1 MINMVSFDSIIIYLR
16 KSRSD
21 DPAQTVEEV
30 LAKHER
36 ILQDYCMKEYGKAI
50 PEKRIYREVVSGETI
65 QDRPVMQQ
73 LLKELETGNISGV
86 LIVEPQRLSRGD
98 LQDCGQIINS
108 FRYTNTAIITPG
120 KTYNLSD
127 EYDRKFFEM
136 ELTRGNDYLEYT
148 KKILN
153 RGRVASVRQGNYIC
167 SVRPYGYKKITLGSG
182 KDKCHTLEI
191 IPEEA
196 DAIRLMYHLYLD
208 ENMGFTNIARTLD
221 SLHIKPLKSDNWS
234 AATIRDMIDNPIYI
248 GKVVWN
254 SRKVVK
260 KWENEQITKVR
271 PRNKGDD
278 VICVNGRHEAII
290 DEHTFEAARNKRGL
304 TPKVKKFKEL
314 RNPLAGLLFCGT
326 CGHGM
331 SMKKYVDKR
340 SHTGKVTTVML
351 CNQQAVCHTKSA
363 QYEDILA
370 KIKVSLSNAIS
381 DFKIK
386 LKEQENN
393 NIDMHE
399 LRIASLEE
407 ELNRLYNKDV
417 RQKDAYEDGIYTK
430 EEYIERNSKL
440 QERILNVKEE
450 IADEK
455 NNVPVKID
463 YEDKIM
469 TFKDCLSSLDDSD
482 ISAADKNILLKS
494 CIDKIIYYND
504 MPSKP
509 GIGRYIENSFR
520 LEIFLKL

>member
-1 MINMVSFDSIIIYLR
+1 
-16 KSRSD
+16 
-21 DPAQTVEEV
+21 
-30 LAKHER
+30 
-36 ILQDYCMKEYGKAI
+36 MKL
-50 PEKRIYREVVSGETI
+50 PEI
-65 QDRPVMQQ
+65 
-73 LLKELETGNISGV
+73 
-86 LIVEPQRLSRGD
+86 
-98 LQDCGQIINS
+98 
-108 FRYTNTAIITPG
+108 
-120 KTYNLSD
+120 
-127 EYDRKFFEM
+127 
-136 ELTRGNDYLEYT
+136 
-148 KKILN
+148 
-153 RGRVASVRQGNYIC
+153 
-167 SVRPYGYKKITLGSG
+167 
-182 KDKCHTLEI
+182 
-191 IPEEA
+191 
-196 DAIRLMYHLYLD
+196 
-208 ENMGFTNIARTLD
+208 
-221 SLHIKPLKSDNWS
+221 
-234 AATIRDMIDNPIYI
+234 
-248 GKVVWN
+248 
-254 SRKVVK
+254 
-260 KWENEQITKVR
+260 
-271 PRNKGDD
+271 
-278 VICVNGRHEAII
+278 
-290 DEHTFEAARNKRGL
+290 KRGL

-340 SHTGKVTTVML
+340 SHTGKITTVML

-363 QYEDILA
+363 QYEGILA
-370 KIKVSLSNAIS
+370 KIKVSLANAIF
-381 DFKIK
+381 DFEIK

-440 QERILNVKEE
+440 QERILNVKED

-455 NNVPVKID
+455 KNIPVKID
-463 YEDKIM
+463 YEDKII
-469 TFKDCLSSLDDSD
+469 TFKDCLASLDDPN

>member
-1 MINMVSFDSIIIYLR
+1 MINMVSFDNIIIYLR

-21 DPAQTVEEV
+21 APAQTVEEV

-36 ILQDYCMKEYGKAI
+36 ILQDYCIKEYGKVI

-65 QDRPVMQQ
+65 QDRPVMQK
-73 LLKELETGNISGV
+73 LLKELETNNIYGV

-108 FRYTNTAIITPG
+108 FRYTNTAVITPG
-120 KTYNLSD
+120 KTYNLQD

-153 RGRVASVRQGNYIC
+153 RGRVASVKQGNYIC
-167 SVRPYGYKKITLGSG
+167 SVRPYGYKKVVIGTG

-196 DAIRLMYHLYLD
+196 EAIKLMYHLYLD

-221 SLHIKPLKSDNWS
+221 SMHIKPLKSSNWS

-248 GKVVWN
+248 GKIVWN
-254 SRKVVK
+254 NRKVVK
-260 KWENEQITKVR
+260 KWENEQIIKVR

-278 VICVNGRHEAII
+278 VICVDGKHEAII
-290 DEHTFEAARNKRGL
+290 DEETFNAARQKRGL
-304 TPKVKKFKEL
+304 TPKVRKFKEL
-314 RNPLAGLLFCGT
+314 RNPLAGILFCST
-326 CGHGM
+326 CGHSM

-340 SHTGKVTTVML
+340 SHTGKVTTIML
-351 CNQQAVCHTKSA
+351 CNKQAVCHTKSA
-363 QYEDILA
+363 QYEQIVA
-370 KIKVSLSNAIS
+370 KIKESLADAIAN
-381 DFKIK
+381 FEIK
-386 LKEQENN
+386 MKEQENN
-393 NIDMHE
+393 NIDIHKQ
-399 LRIASLEE
+399 RITSLKD

-417 RQKDAYEDGIYTK
+417 RQKDAFEDGIYTK

-440 QERILNVKEE
+440 QSQILNIKAE
-450 IADEK
+450 IENEK
-455 NNVPVKID
+455 NNTPVIID
-463 YEDKIM
+463 YQNKIT
-469 TFKDCLSSLDDSD
+469 TFTECLTSLDDDS
-482 ISAADKNILLKS
+482 ISAADKNSLLKN
-494 CIDKIIYYND
+494 CIDKIIYHND
-504 MPSKP
+504 MPSLP

-520 LEIFLKL
+520 LEIFLKM

>member
-1 MINMVSFDSIIIYLR
+1 MAYFDNIIIYLR

-36 ILQDYCMKEYGKAI
+36 ILQDYCIKEYGKII

-65 QDRPVMQQ
+65 QDRPVMQK
-73 LLKELETGNISGV
+73 LLKELETNNIYGV

-108 FRYTNTAIITPG
+108 FRYTNTAVITPT

-153 RGRVASVRQGNYIC
+153 RGRVASVKQGNYIC
-167 SVRPYGYKKITLGSG
+167 SVRPYGYRKVVVGTG

-196 DAIRLMYHLYLD
+196 EAIRLMYHLYLD
-208 ENMGFTNIARTLD
+208 ENIGFTNIARTLD
-221 SLHIKPLKSDNWS
+221 SMHIKPLKSSNWS

-260 KWENEQITKVR
+260 KWENEQITKIR

-278 VICVNGRHEAII
+278 VICVDGKHEAII
-290 DEHTFEAARNKRGL
+290 DERTFEAARNKRGL
-304 TPKVKKFKEL
+304 TPKVRKFKEL
-314 RNPLAGLLFCGT
+314 RNPLAGLLFCST

-351 CNQQAVCHTKSA
+351 CNKQAVCHTKSA
-363 QYEDILA
+363 QYDQIVA
-370 KIKVSLSNAIS
+370 KIKESLANAIAN
-381 DFKIK
+381 FEIK
-386 LKEQENN
+386 MKEQENN
-393 NIDMHE
+393 NIDIHKQ
-399 LRIASLEE
+399 RITSLKD

-417 RQKDAYEDGIYTK
+417 RQKDAFEDGIYTK

-440 QERILNVKEE
+440 QSQILNIKAE
-450 IADEK
+450 IENEK
-455 NNVPVKID
+455 NNTPVIID
-463 YEDKIM
+463 YQNKIT
-469 TFKDCLSSLDDSD
+469 TFTECLTSLDDDS
-482 ISAADKNILLKS
+482 ISAADKNSLLKN
-494 CIDKIIYYND
+494 CIDKIIYHND
-504 MPSKP
+504 MPSLP

-520 LEIFLKL
+520 LEIFLKM

>member
-1 MINMVSFDSIIIYLR
+1 MVSFDNIIIYLR

-21 DPAQTVEEV
+21 DPVQTVEEV

-65 QDRPVMQQ
+65 QDRPIMQK
-73 LLKELETGNISGV
+73 LLKELETDNISGV

-98 LQDCGQIINS
+98 LQDCGQIINT
-108 FRYTNTAIITPG
+108 FRYTNTAVITPG

-167 SVRPYGYKKITLGSG
+167 SVRPYGYRKVTLGTG
-182 KDKCHTLEI
+182 RDKCHTLEI

-196 DAIRLMYHLYLD
+196 DAIRLMYRLYLD

-221 SLHIKPLKSDNWS
+221 SLHIKPLKSNNWS

-260 KWENEQITKVR
+260 KWENEQITKIR

-278 VICVNGRHEAII
+278 VICVDGKHEAII

-304 TPKVKKFKEL
+304 TPKVRKFKEL
-314 RNPLAGLLFCGT
+314 RNPLAGLLFCST

-340 SHTGKVTTVML
+340 SHTGKVTTIML
-351 CNQQAVCHTKSA
+351 CNKQAVCHTKSA
-363 QYEDILA
+363 QYDQIVA
-370 KIKVSLSNAIS
+370 KIKESLADAIAN
-381 DFKIK
+381 FEIK
-386 LKEQENN
+386 MKEQENN
-393 NIDMHE
+393 NIDIHKQ
-399 LRIASLEE
+399 RITSLKD

-417 RQKDAYEDGIYTK
+417 RQKDAFEDGIYTK

-440 QERILNVKEE
+440 QSQILNIKAE
-450 IADEK
+450 IENEK
-455 NNVPVKID
+455 NNTPVIID
-463 YEDKIM
+463 YKNKIT
-469 TFKDCLSSLDDSD
+469 TFTECLTSLDDDS
-482 ISAADKNILLKS
+482 ISAADKNSLLKN
-494 CIDKIIYYND
+494 CIDKIIYHND
-504 MPSKP
+504 MPSLP

-520 LEIFLKL
+520 LEIFLKM